1 MFQKVTAVVLFVQD
15 FETCLTFYRDK
26 LGLPVA
32 QLEPKFAAFKMQDQ
46 DFAMLEISQAAD
58 MIGVGVEAFEAQT
71 GKIDRVLLCADV
83 ENVDVVYETFKANG
97 VQFTKAPVDQ
107 PWGIRAAY
115 FRDPEGNI
123 WEMRQFLTP
132 R

>member
-1 MFQKVTAVVLFVQD
+1 MFQKVTAIVLFVQD

>member
-1 MFQKVTAVVLFVQD
+1 MFQKVTAIVLFVQD

-83 ENVDVVYETFKANG
+83 ENVDTVYEAFKANG

-123 WEMRQFLTP
+123 
-132 R
+132 